1 MAGFLTEL
9 VNNQI
14 LDCFF
19 GGVSI
24 VAPPTL
30 YVGLSLTRAYKG
42 GYTSEPSG
50 GSYARVPLANNPMS
64 FPPAASGRKTN
75 GLAIAFPNPSAVWG
89 AISSVFIADAAIGGN
104 VLAMADLPDSRTIN
118 AGDLSPM
125 IAVDALFLSHR

>member
-1 MAGFLTEL
+1 MAGFLSEF
-9 VNNQI
+9 VNNQV

-19 GGVSI
+19 GGISI

-30 YVGLSLTRAYKG
+30 YVGLSHTRAYKG

-50 GSYARVPLANNPMS
+50 GSYARVPLANNPVN

-75 GLAIAFPNPSAVWG
+75 GLAIAFPIPSAAWG
-89 AISSVFIADAAIGGN
+89 AISSVFIADAVSGGN
-104 VLAMADLPDSRTIN
+104 ILAMADLPDLRTIN
-118 AGDLSPM
+118 AGDPSPT